1 MAGKIAAPDSSF
13 KLRAFWWSLHRL
25 SGISFP
31 SDHPETNL
39 GAGRRSVRICK
50 RFTPML
56 PHGDTLQLT
65 RIISE
70 TFLADGEYHDAID
83 STNNRAKVLAASVE
97 IALPYLVLAEEQTA
111 GRGRGLRQWWTGKG
125 SLAFSI
131 IIPLSQDRPTSTAPS
146 SGGPTPATS
155 AWSAIPEDSI
165 RLLGLAGAVAV
176 YRAARD
182 YVPSNVPL
190 GIHWPNDVYAN
201 DAKLAGVLVEV
212 TANRRAVIGIGVNVN
227 NQAEDAP
234 PDLLSRIATLS
245 QISGQMLD
253 RTALLIEI
261 LNHLQDLLGILTTQ
275 PRQLTEEAN
284 HMCLQKGRELVLKL
298 EHQLVNGK
306 CLGIDPTGALILQT
320 DAGERRFLSGTVV
333 AVE

>member
-1 MAGKIAAPDSSF
+1 
-13 KLRAFWWSLHRL
+13 
-25 SGISFP
+25 
-31 SDHPETNL
+31 
-39 GAGRRSVRICK
+39 
-50 RFTPML
+50 ML
-56 PHGDTLQLT
+56 PHGDTLQLS

-70 TFLADGEYHDAID
+70 TFLADGEYHDVID

-111 GRGRGLRQWWTGKG
+111 GRGRGLRRWWTGKG

-131 IIPLSQDRPTSTAPS
+131 IIPLSQDRPANTALSSIGSTPS
-146 SGGPTPATS
+146 TWGWTT
-155 AWSAIPEDSI
+155 IPEDNI
-165 RLLGLAGAVAV
+165 RLLGLAGSLAV

-182 YVPSNVPL
+182 YVPSNLPL

-201 DAKLAGVLVEV
+201 NAKLAGVLVEV

-227 NQAEDAP
+227 NRAENAP
-234 PDLLSRIATLS
+234 PDLLCRIATLS

-261 LNHLQDLLGILTTQ
+261 LNQLQDLLGILTTE
-275 PRQLTEEAN
+275 PSQLAAEAN
-284 HMCLQKGRELVLKL
+284 RVCLQKGRELALEL
-298 EHQLVNGK
+298 EHRLVTGK
-306 CLGIDPTGALILQT
+306 CLGIDSTGALILET
-320 DAGERRFLSGTVV
+320 DAGEQRFLSGMVV